1 MGVDGD
7 LWDAYD
13 RMGLSFQ
20 QHAADSAYNAHYDR
34 PAVLAA
40 LGPVTGRQVL
50 DAACG
55 PGLYAGE
62 LLERGAEVTAFD
74 ASPVMVSLARQRTA
88 DRVRIDQAALGEPLP
103 YPDSA
108 FDLIVCALAIHYA
121 SDRAAAF
128 AEFCRVLRP
137 GGAAVVST
145 QHPVMDWLRK
155 GGSYFQTTLETDIWH
170 TPSGD
175 QPVHFW
181 REPLSEL
188 CTAATDAGF
197 LVEKLIDGPSRNN
210 ARTLSRG
217 LRETEQGTRI
227 SDPAPPQT
235 SQTKSRPSDLTRH
248 RCPRV
253 PAGHATHSHAAVR
266 VGPSMRQSESLLG
279 RHRIWLRA
287 WW

>member
-1 MGVDGD
+1 VALARPAGAADVCHGVCVGED

-55 PGLYAGE
+55 PGLYLRE
-62 LLERGAEVTAFD
+62 LLEQGAEVTAFD

-88 DRVRIDQAALGEPLP
+88 GRVRIDQAALGEPLP
-103 YPDSA
+103 YPDGA

-121 SDRAAAF
+121 SDRTAAF

-155 GGSYFQTTLETDIWH
+155 GGSYFQTTLETDIWP

-175 QPVHFW
+175 QPVYFW
-181 REPLSEL
+181 REPLSAL
-188 CTAATDAGF
+188 CTAATDAG
-197 LVEKLIDGPSRNN
+197 LLIEKLIEP
-210 ARTLSRG
+210 
-217 LRETEQGTRI
+217 
-227 SDPAPPQT
+227 
-235 SQTKSRPSDLTRH
+235 
-248 RCPRV
+248 V
-253 PAGHATHSHAAVR
+253 PAETMRERYPEDHEKLSKEPGFLILRLLKPAR
-266 VGPSMRQSESLLG
+266 PNPSPPN
-279 RHRIWLRA
+279 
-287 WW
+287 

>member
-1 MGVDGD
+1 MCHGVGMGEG

-20 QHAADSAYNAHYDR
+20 EHAADSAYNAHYDR

-40 LGPVTGRQVL
+40 LGPVTGLRVL

-55 PGLYAGE
+55 PGLYLRE
-62 LLERGAEVTAFD
+62 LVQRGAMVSAFD
-74 ASPVMVSLARQRTA
+74 ASPVMVALARQLTA
-88 DRVRIDQAALGEPLP
+88 DQVRIDQAVLGEPLP
-103 YPDSA
+103 YPDGA

-155 GGSYFQTTLETDIWH
+155 NGSYFQTTLETDIW
-170 TPSGD
+170 PSSLGE

-181 REPLSEL
+181 REPLSAL
-188 CTAATDAGF
+188 CTAATDSGF
-197 LVEKLIDGPSRNN
+197 LIEKLTEPLPAESMREDYPEDYEK
-210 ARTLSRG
+210 LSREPG
-217 LRETEQGTRI
+217 FLILRLLK
-227 SDPAPPQT
+227 PATPNPGA
-235 SQTKSRPSDLTRH
+235 PN
-248 RCPRV
+248 
-253 PAGHATHSHAAVR
+253 
-266 VGPSMRQSESLLG
+266 
-279 RHRIWLRA
+279 
-287 WW
+287 